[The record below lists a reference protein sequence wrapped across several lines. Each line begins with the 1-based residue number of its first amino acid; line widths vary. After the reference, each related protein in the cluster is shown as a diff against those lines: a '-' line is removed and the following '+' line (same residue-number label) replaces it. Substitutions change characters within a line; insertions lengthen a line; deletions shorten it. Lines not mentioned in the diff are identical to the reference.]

1 MEEKIMS
8 FCENCGA
15 TMSED
20 AKFCLS
26 CGTAAGAAAQQPAAP
41 QAQGYAAA
49 AQPAYTP
56 PAYTPP
62 SYAQLQSTEPLSVGG
77 YIAMFFLLCI
87 PVANFVLLFV
97 WSFGGSVNQNKKNYA
112 RATLLLMVIAIVLS
126 IVFGGVLTG
135 LLSSMIR
142 GY

>member
-1 MEEKIMS
+1 
-8 FCENCGA
+8 
-15 TMSED
+15 
-20 AKFCLS
+20 
-26 CGTAAGAAAQQPAAP
+26 
-41 QAQGYAAA
+41 
-49 AQPAYTP
+49 
-56 PAYTPP
+56 
-62 SYAQLQSTEPLSVGG
+62 
-77 YIAMFFLLCI
+77 MFLLLCI
-87 PVANFVLLFV
+87 PLVNFILLLV